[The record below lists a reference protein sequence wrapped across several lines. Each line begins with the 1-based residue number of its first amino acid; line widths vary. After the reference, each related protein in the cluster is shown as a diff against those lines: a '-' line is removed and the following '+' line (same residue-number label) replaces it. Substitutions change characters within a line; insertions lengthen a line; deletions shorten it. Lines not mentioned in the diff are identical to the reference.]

1 MFLISIIKY
10 KLNICFNYAM
20 VKKLYIKNIKEINN
34 KLISILIEKKEKKK
48 KRKI

>member
-1 MFLISIIKY
+1 
-10 KLNICFNYAM
+10 M

>member
-1 MFLISIIKY
+1 M
-10 KLNICFNYAM
+10 FNYAM

-34 KLISILIEKKEKKK
+34 KLISILIEKKK